1 MYFWMG
7 CITELLIW
15 LYFCWHKGYCCV
27 RVFVRDWCVA
37 PRWAVVY
44 NCFMNHWTFSLD
56 SGHTPAGVVS
66 GIVSLCTCAVKWKK
80 IINYICIRETNL
92 PVTLWAELLSLSG
105 AVDLWLVII
114 LLITEFNPVPQRTGE
129 AQTRLDLNHLTL

>member
-7 CITELLIW
+7 CITELLNW
-15 LYFCWHKGYCCV
+15 LSFCWHKGYCCV

-44 NCFMNHWTFSLD
+44 DCFMNHWTFSLD

-105 AVDLWLVII
+105 SSGPVACY
-114 LLITEFNPVPQRTGE
+114 NP
-129 AQTRLDLNHLTL
+129 LNYRV

>member
-44 NCFMNHWTFSLD
+44 DCLMNHWTFSLD

-66 GIVSLCTCAVKWKK
+66 GIVSLCKCAVKWKK

-105 AVDLWLVII
+105 SSGPVACYNPLNYRVLIQCYKGLVK
-114 LLITEFNPVPQRTGE
+114 LRQ
-129 AQTRLDLNHLTL
+129 D